1 MRPVIQSRQL
11 DAADPNGIAL
21 DQQLGA
27 AGDLTLNGAFVT
39 AGVAQLDVQRQVEF
53 ESAGNISGTNFTVTG
68 TDEQGR
74 EISETIAGPNAGTA
88 ATSLDFITVTQIAA
102 DAAFASDVEVGTN
115 ALGGSIPIPV
125 DQGVTPT
132 NIGLGVTGFAVAA
145 DVTVQHTF
153 DDIWSD
159 NPSSL
164 HTWFDHPTLANVTA
178 NDDGNLAFP
187 PRAVRLFTNSG
198 IGTAVLTLVQAGIGA

>member
-11 DAADPNGIAL
+11 DAADPNGIFL
-21 DQQLGA
+21 DQGSTT
-27 AGDLTLNGAFVT
+27 DVPLTLNGAFVT
-39 AGVAQLDVQRQVEF
+39 GGVATLDVQRQVEL
-53 ESAGNISGTNFTVTG
+53 ESAANLSAINYTIVG

-74 EISETIAGPNAGTA
+74 SITETIVGPNVGVS
-88 ATSLDFITVTQIAA
+88 ATSLDFLTVISITPDGT
-102 DAAFASDVEVGTN
+102 DAGLMEGGTN
-115 ALGGSIPIPV
+115 ATGGSIPIVV

-153 DDIWSD
+153 DDPWQG
-159 NPSSL
+159 PSAIL
-164 HTWFDHPTLANVTA
+164 TWFDHPTLVNVVANG
-178 NDDGNLAFP
+178 DGNLAFP

-198 IGTAVLTLVQAGIGA
+198 VGTAVLTLVQAGIAA

>member
-1 MRPVIQSRQL
+1 MRPVIQTRQL
-11 DAADPNGIAL
+11 DAADPNGIFL
-21 DQQLGA
+21 DQGSTTDVA
-27 AGDLTLNGAFVT
+27 LTLNGVLVT
-39 AGVAQLDVQRQVEF
+39 GGVAFLDVQRQVEL
-53 ESAGNISGTNFTVTG
+53 ESAANLSAINYTIVG

-74 EISETIAGPNAGTA
+74 IISETIVGPNVGVS
-88 ATSLDFITVTQIAA
+88 ATSLDFLTVTSITPDGT
-102 DAAFASDVEVGTN
+102 DAGLMEGGTN

-132 NIGLGVTGFAVAA
+132 NIGLGVTGFVVAA

-178 NDDGNLAFP
+178 DDDGNLAFP

-198 IGTAVLTLVQAGIGA
+198 IGEATLTLVQAGIAA

>member
-11 DAADPNGIAL
+11 DAADPNGIFL
-21 DQQLGA
+21 DQA
-27 AGDLTLNGAFVT
+27 PTAGTALTLNGVLVT
-39 AGVAQLDVQRQVEF
+39 GGVAFLGAQRQVEL
-53 ESAGNISGTNFTVTG
+53 ESAANMSGFNFAIVG

-74 EISETIAGPNAGTA
+74 IISETIVGPNAGVS
-88 ATSLDFITVTQIAA
+88 ATSLNFFTVTSITPDGT
-102 DAAFASDVEVGTN
+102 DAGNVEGGTN
-115 ALGGSIPIPV
+115 ALGGSIPIVV

-153 DDIWSD
+153 DDPFQD
-159 NPSSL
+159 PSTVL
-164 HTWFDHPTLANVTA
+164 TWFDHPTLANVSA

-198 IGTAVLTLVQAGIGA
+198 IGTAVLTLVQAGIAA